1 MNPTAFSELLADI
14 SDEYIASAANPHSK
28 SIHWYQVSAI
38 AACIVLLIAAAVY
51 PKLRMHTPEVT
62 EPPAV
67 VTESTAPVTV
77 PTEPI
82 VTTGTAAVSAKAWT
96 TEAKTVLTQ
105 TTAAIT
111 VYTTAVTE
119 HAKTDAPP
127 IETAVPETTAL
138 QEQTG
143 TVQTESFT
151 DASQA
156 AIKTSEITEALQTVT
171 TVSEPNVK
179 RISISLKKG
188 QTSNIPYNHSG
199 GSPAPGTDIP
209 GGSNQTELKTE
220 TVKNEKYLKFTMP
233 IPCQD
238 AVLLSI
244 EYDGFWIEAKFLCL
258 PYFESPSNPKTV
270 YYEITLPDEFDE
282 MLFSARGEAVETIDP
297 AAFAEAAAN
306 EPDYITILEQEES
319 L

>member
-1 MNPTAFSELLADI
+1 MNPKSFLGLMSDI

-28 SIHWYQVSAI
+28 SIRWYQVSAI
-38 AACIVLLIAAAVY
+38 AACIVLLTAIAIY
-51 PKLRMHTPEVT
+51 PKLRMQMPEVT

-67 VTESTAPVTV
+67 VTESTAPVTF
-77 PTEPI
+77 PAEPA
-82 VTTGTAAVSAKAWT
+82 VTTGTAAVSATART
-96 TEAKTVLTQ
+96 TKAKTVLTQ
-105 TTAAIT
+105 TTAAVT

-119 HAKTDAPP
+119 HAKTDAPSV
-127 IETAVPETTAL
+127 ETAASKTTAL
-138 QEQTG
+138 QER
-143 TVQTESFT
+143 TETNQSEAFT

-156 AIKTSEITEALQTVT
+156 VTKTSEITEAIQTVT
-171 TVSEPNVK
+171 TASAPNFNRVP
-179 RISISLKKG
+179 ISIKKG
-188 QTSNIPYNHSG
+188 QTSNFPLR
-199 GSPAPGTDIP
+199 P
-209 GGSNQTELKTE
+209 GGSSPPTGTDAPGNSNQTKLKTE

-297 AAFAEAAAN
+297 AAFSEAAAN